1 MTALLA
7 LARGIDRLNDRLGA
21 FAAWAVLLSCLI
33 SATNAV
39 VRYALDFSSNAFLEI
54 QWYLFAACVMLGA
67 AQALRLNE
75 HVRVDLLYS
84 RLSGRG
90 KVLVDTFGLLVFL
103 LPVVCWAAWLSW
115 QFFLVKLTTGMR
127 AEDSVQ
133 TLGAL
138 GYLWKLMSSGEVS
151 GNAGGLIRWPAAALL
166 PLGFGML
173 ALQGLSELI
182 KRIAWLGHRLEM
194 DTHYERP
201 LQ

>member
-103 LPVVCWAAWLSW
+103 LPVVCWATWLSW